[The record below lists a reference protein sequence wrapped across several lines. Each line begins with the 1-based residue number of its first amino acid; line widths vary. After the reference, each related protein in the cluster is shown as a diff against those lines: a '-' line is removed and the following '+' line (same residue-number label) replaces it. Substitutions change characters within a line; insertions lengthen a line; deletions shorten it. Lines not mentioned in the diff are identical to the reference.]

1 MRADVINYTH
11 FIVYYYVNSIIWLV
25 GWLISLFRNI
35 VHLGHYSPSVYNNN
49 ILTHQKSKTGGESL
63 DREAAGV
70 YQYSIAAKYFAL
82 NISKYI

>member
-63 DREAAGV
+63 DREMNEEKQWACT
-70 YQYSIAAKYFAL
+70 
-82 NISKYI
+82 NIQLPGNILL